1 MAFDITNSIRY
12 VGKETADNAFSKV
25 LIKNLFKHSTFKPG
39 ETFTDKYYERA
50 GQIMIRRLG
59 KTAVTK
65 KDATE
70 AGGLDF
76 THTQTSD
83 KLLTIVQKD
92 ALSRSE
98 KIYALID
105 ELRASGKS
113 VDKVAEVIAEWTE
126 GFNVQCMQYL
136 LAPVNEAGGG
146 ATRSANTTA
155 ATDSASLIKSILD
168 DRKLISISG
177 GTADVIIISPDA
189 EQLLLTDWAQG
200 KGFIPE
206 TNEDAMKEGKIGR
219 IFGMNVYISNLIGAG
234 TPIDSGVAANTGDAA
249 NCEYVIYDHD
259 TFGVASTVEG
269 LRLVEDDKTFVGS
282 FAQIMSIM
290 GGIVANPALAI
301 AKITAT
307 A

>member
-1 MAFDITNSIRY
+1 MFNITNSIRY
-12 VGKETADNAFSKV
+12 NGIETADTVFSKV
-25 LIKNLFKHSTFKPG
+25 LVKNLFKHSTFQPG
-39 ETFTDKYYERA
+39 VTFTDKYYERA

-59 KTAVTK
+59 KAKVTK
-65 KDATE
+65 KNATE
-70 AGGLDF
+70 SGGLDF
-76 THTQTSD
+76 SHTETSD

-113 VDKVAEVIAEWTE
+113 VDKVAEVVAEWTE
-126 GFNVQCMQYL
+126 GFNVQCMSYL
-136 LAPVNEAGGG
+136 IAPVAAEGGG
-146 ATRSANTTA
+146 AIRSPNTTA
-155 ATDSASLIKSILD
+155 STDSATLISSILD
-168 DRKLISISG
+168 DRKAIQISG
-177 GTADVIIISPDA
+177 GTADCLIISPDA
-189 EQLLLTDWAQG
+189 EEFLLSDWALG

-206 TNEDAMKEGKIGR
+206 TNEDALREGRIGR
-219 IFGMNVYISNLIGAG
+219 MFGMNVYTSNLIGSG
-234 TPIDSGVAANTGDAA
+234 TPLDSSVEANTGDAA
-249 NCEYVIYDHD
+249 KCEYIIYDHD

-301 AKITAT
+301 AKIVVTE
-307 A
+307 